1 MSTGTESRMGGGWG
15 VNGDRVSFGEDEKVL
30 LVMVVMAI
38 Q

>member
-1 MSTGTESRMGGGWG
+1 MGGGWG